1 MSRFSTRGRLT
12 LGAALGVAAQLS
24 SLGLL
29 LTSGWLV
36 VRASEQPPV
45 LYLLVAVT
53 SVRMFGVA
61 RAALRYAER
70 LLTHD
75 AALSRS
81 VDERV
86 RAVEAL
92 ARGGTAR
99 LLGHGARRGAV
110 VRSVVD
116 DVETVQDGL
125 LRLRLPWLNAVVT
138 VAVAS
143 LALVLILPAA
153 GLVVLAYGVA
163 ALLLVRLVVPRLVP
177 PEADDHARADVA
189 AGVTELVRAAP
200 DLVAFGSTRGRLQQA
215 QADVDV
221 IARAD
226 RRRAWAGGLGSLLV
240 LTTCAAAV
248 VALVAVVADAGL
260 AGPLAGLVLLTPVGL
275 VDVLDAVAEA
285 ERLRPGVRS
294 ARRRLADLA
303 ALEDPLPTGQPG
315 VAPDGFGLALRDVAI
330 GWDDDLVRGLD
341 VEIPEG
347 SRVVVTGPSGSG
359 KSTLAA
365 TLQRHVAA
373 RDGQVLLGGHD
384 LLDLTPETV
393 RAAVG
398 WMGQDA
404 VVFDTTVRENL
415 RLAAPDAD
423 DARLWTVLA
432 RVRLADVVATWPDGL
447 DTELG
452 EDGARI
458 SGGERQRLALAR
470 MLLAGHRVLVL
481 DEPTEHLD
489 APTAHALL
497 DDVDALAPAHT
508 VIVISHAPD
517 VVARFERRI
526 RLTTV
531 DQRSGDPVERTGQSV
546 LLSASTRSV

>member
-1 MSRFSTRGRLT
+1 MTVLIRPRFSARGRLA
-12 LGAALGVAAQLS
+12 LGGALGVAAQLS

-81 VDERV
+81 VDDRV
-86 RAVEAL
+86 RAVESL
-92 ARGGTAR
+92 ARAGTAR
-99 LLGHGARRGAV
+99 LLGDQARRGAV

-125 LRLRLPWLNAVVT
+125 LRLRLPWVNAVVT
-138 VAVAS
+138 VTVAAAVIW
-143 LALVLILPAA
+143 VILPAA

-163 ALLLVRLVVPRLVP
+163 ALVVVRLVVARLVP
-177 PEADDHARADVA
+177 PESDDRARADVA

-200 DLVAFGSTRGRLQQA
+200 DLVAFGTTRERLPHA
-215 QADVDV
+215 LADVDA

-240 LTTCAAAV
+240 LVACAATV
-248 VALVAVVADAGL
+248 LVLTAVVADSGL
-260 AGPLAGLVLLTPVGL
+260 AGPLIGLVLLTPVGM

-285 ERLRPGVRS
+285 ERLRPGFRT
-294 ARRRLADLA
+294 ARRRLDALVDLR
-303 ALEDPLPTGQPG
+303 DPLPTGD
-315 VAPDGFGLALRDVAI
+315 ADARPDGFDLRLRDVTI
-330 GWDDDLVRGLD
+330 GWDDDLVRGLEVD
-341 VEIPEG
+341 IPEG

-384 LLDLTPETV
+384 LLTLTPEAV
-393 RAAVG
+393 RSTVG

-404 VVFDTTVRENL
+404 VVFDTTIRENL
-415 RLAAPDAD
+415 RLAAPDVD
-423 DARLWTVLA
+423 DAGLWTVLA

-452 EDGARI
+452 EGGAVL

-508 VIVISHAPD
+508 VVVISHAPE
-517 VVARFERRI
+517 VVARYER
-526 RLTTV
+526 
-531 DQRSGDPVERTGQSV
+531 Q
-546 LLSASTRSV
+546 LSLAQPGGLAGPRPR